1 MTTTVDPKIYSTAA
15 NDLQNLFHS
24 IWNLPDV
31 NNALT
36 HREIGFVGDY
46 PAVDTWATALQARL
60 QETWNVFVWFLDGF
74 TPLCNGIATAGY
86 NWDEAE
92 YKAAV
97 ATAQAQKTTTQK
109 TEPQKPQKYDLEACD
124 LEDVTRTSK
133 PGDGLHTTLAGLT
146 DAIGQ
151 KVPNGDLK
159 KLKELADAWQGLI
172 TSGALSGA
180 GNEIR
185 RIAKTFSGIQDAPDQ
200 PGMQDLLK
208 KLAAGADAVV
218 AAGKVVQTAAS
229 AHHDALDALR
239 KSIVQQAP
247 TLLTGLIGTPTTDDT
262 SITFPA
268 PATASTKSAA
278 DQKSEITKAGQ
289 SIGTSITSS
298 SLVAKVL
305 AHPPTAVADIDKTT
319 KALSDIGP
327 SIELAGPPDLTKQT
341 SEPPKKAPG
350 DQVPLKTDPA
360 AATAPDVDK
369 TDSEKGWNVTAQAAD
384 NPPGYPDLPP
394 GTERDENW
402 KKYLNGTNADG
413 STRPAGE
420 TPTSYPNPNAVND
433 PGLKVIGTAQ
443 TQQGTRYTWGGGSP
457 KGTSQGQTDN
467 GGDADKYHDV
477 KYNGFDCSGLT
488 EYSYAQGTGDQN
500 FPKGSGQQY
509 QYLMN
514 NGGTI
519 VAQQQTQGTPLNTS
533 TMQPGDIIYYGPQG
547 SQHVAMYMGNGVT
560 VETNQSG
567 TPAHSQPADLNPSSS
582 KDWPVTVVR
591 PAYK

>member
-1 MTTTVDPKIYSTAA
+1 MSTTVDPKIYSTAT

-46 PAVDTWATALQARL
+46 PAVDPWATALQARL

-159 KLKELADAWQGLI
+159 KLKELADAWQGL
-172 TSGALSGA
+172 TSSGALSGA
-180 GNEIR
+180 GAEIR

-278 DQKSEITKAGQ
+278 DQKTEITKAGQ

-327 SIELAGPPDLTKQT
+327 SIELAGPPDLTKQ
-341 SEPPKKAPG
+341 SPG
-350 DQVPLKTDPA
+350 TTKPTGPITITDKDGNPMTLSADQLRNAQTIVDEGHRLGQSDKEIQIALMTALTESDLKNQGSSVFPQTASLADKDANGNPIMGHDHNSVGIFQQQVGAHLWGTDITDMMDPA
-360 AATAPDVDK
+360 V
-369 TDSEKGWNVTAQAAD
+369 AAD
-384 NPPGYPDLPP
+384 RFYTGYQH
-394 GTERDENW
+394 
-402 KKYLNGTNADG
+402 
-413 STRPAGE
+413 PANE
-420 TPTSYPNPNAVND
+420 
-433 PGLKVIGTAQ
+433 
-443 TQQGTRYTWGGGSP
+443 GGGLNAGLDRNVAKHPDAEPWELAQYTQDSGP
-457 KGTSQGQTDN
+457 GQ
-467 GGDADKYHDV
+467 
-477 KYNGFDCSGLT
+477 
-488 EYSYAQGTGDQN
+488 
-500 FPKGSGQQY
+500 
-509 QYLMN
+509 N
-514 NGGTI
+514 NGGTANYKPWWNSA
-519 VAQQQTQGTPLNTS
+519 VQLGQQL
-533 TMQPGDIIYYGPQG
+533 
-547 SQHVAMYMGNGVT
+547 GV
-560 VETNQSG
+560 G
-567 TPAHSQPADLNPSSS
+567 
-582 KDWPVTVVR
+582 K
-591 PAYK
+591 